1 MSRTKKIPDSLIF
14 IFIGI
19 IIGTGMVYS
28 YYNFKNPQFQK
39 SSEEE
44 TTDKVQSS
52 ACDIEDLDLSQEEK
66 DLKSAAAYLK
76 FKEIKNS
83 FIPSGIPEIYGEELK
98 ISFDQVQDAINKVAP
113 FDLTYGKRKIDLN
126 NGELNR
132 YIDIGSQI
140 ACEYCCGATTLVFEN
155 GEAAC
160 GCEHSQMMRGL
171 SAYLIKNHP
180 ELSNE
185 QILEELRK
193 WKITYFPKQTLSKKL
208 IELENSGESGIEE
221 ILNEF
226 PDFLPQMVGG
236 C

>member
-1 MSRTKKIPDSLIF
+1 MSEAKKIISSLIF

-19 IIGTGMVYS
+19 IVGAGLVYG
-28 YYNFKNPQFQK
+28 YYNIKNPQLQK
-39 SSEEE
+39 SS
-44 TTDKVQSS
+44 
-52 ACDIEDLDLSQEEK
+52 QEEVV
-66 DLKSAAAYLK
+66 DNAQSFACNIEGSESAAAYLK
-76 FKEIKNS
+76 FKEIRGS
-83 FIPSGIPEIYGEELK
+83 FIPSGVPGVYGEELK

-113 FDLTYGKRKIDLN
+113 FDLTYGNRKIDLN
-126 NGELNR
+126 NEELKR
-132 YIDIGSQI
+132 YISIGSQI
-140 ACEYCCGATTLVFEN
+140 ACEYCCGATALVFED

-185 QILEELRK
+185 QILEELKK
-193 WKITYFPKQTLSKKL
+193 WKITYFPKQMLSERL

-221 ILNEF
+221 ILKEF